1 MTVPLCLECHGKI
14 HGKDFVEA
22 KRLQRVGIDKAKEA
36 GAYQGRVAGANSL
49 NHERIRE
56 LVDSGETHASTAK
69 IIGCS
74 TKTVQ
79 RVIRS

>member
-1 MTVPLCLECHGKI
+1 MYIVKCFDCPNPAECNHHVVPVSLGGTMTVPLCLECHGKI

-49 NHERIRE
+49 
-56 LVDSGETHASTAK
+56 TYT
-69 IIGCS
+69 
-74 TKTVQ
+74 
-79 RVIRS
+79 